1 MKMFK
6 HNDMKDLES
15 LLEEVRKED
24 LRKKKALNRRF
35 IVVEAIYQVNF
46 GKSISFLFFL
56 SFCYSTFCIFV
67 EAFQGF
73 WDSGTLH

>member
-1 MKMFK
+1 
-6 HNDMKDLES
+6 MKDLES

-46 GKSISFLFFL
+46 GKTILFLLSVVQHFVFL
-56 SFCYSTFCIFV
+56 
-67 EAFQGF
+67 
-73 WDSGTLH
+73 